1 MSESE
6 EMDERELITRRE
18 AVMRVSLLLG
28 GVALVG
34 GSALITGCR
43 NTENYGAPFT
53 TDEVALLDE
62 VADTILP
69 PTTTPGAK
77 AAKTGAFMAKMV
89 YDSYHPDDQKI
100 FREGMGKLDDI
111 TKRVYNVTFMKASPD
126 QRLAILTLLD
136 REQRSISQAREDA
149 FRKKSLAYLTDQR
162 KEAAP
167 GSDVGA
173 ATAATATTPTHY
185 FRMMKELALLGYFTS
200 EIGCTVAQ
208 RYAETP
214 GAYNPCAPYTPGE
227 KSWAPHA

>member
-69 PTTTPGAK
+69 PTTTP
-77 AAKTGAFMAKMV
+77 
-89 YDSYHPDDQKI
+89 
-100 FREGMGKLDDI
+100 
-111 TKRVYNVTFMKASPD
+111 
-126 QRLAILTLLD
+126 
-136 REQRSISQAREDA
+136 
-149 FRKKSLAYLTDQR
+149 
-162 KEAAP
+162 
-167 GSDVGA
+167 
-173 ATAATATTPTHY
+173 
-185 FRMMKELALLGYFTS
+185 
-200 EIGCTVAQ
+200 
-208 RYAETP
+208 
-214 GAYNPCAPYTPGE
+214 
-227 KSWAPHA
+227 

>member
-1 MSESE
+1 MSQTE
-6 EMDERELITRRE
+6 ELDERELITRRE
-18 AVMRVSLLLG
+18 AVLRVTALLG

-34 GSALITGCR
+34 GSAFLTGCR
-43 NTENYGAPFT
+43 NSTNYGAPFT
-53 TDEVALLDE
+53 ADEVAFLDE

-69 PTTTPGAK
+69 QTSTPGAK

-89 YDSYHPDDQKI
+89 YDSYHADDQKI
-100 FREGMGKLDDI
+100 FRDGMGKLDDV
-111 TKRVYNVTFMKASPD
+111 TKDKYNVSFMKATPQQRLMILTALDRD
-126 QRLAILTLLD
+126 QRSL
-136 REQRSISQAREDA
+136 SQAQEDA
-149 FRKKSLAYLTDQR
+149 WRKKSLAYLTDQR

-227 KSWAPHA
+227 KAWAPHA